1 MKSSIRKPL
10 MVGPV
15 SGVVTGQ
22 LVAFRESCN
31 ALCGECVVVDSAF
44 VRFRGLATYY
54 PRLILGAINSNG
66 PIYFTSSRSRIG
78 FFFRDLPI
86 FLIGKLT
93 RRALINHLH
102 GNDFDV
108 FRNQLGKI
116 SRRLLDLLYSHI
128 SISCAPSTSLLSQY
142 RIYPSMRKIAI
153 PNFFQ
158 EHIAKAPLNKSSDGP
173 LEVIFLSN
181 IIYSKGFTIAIEAV
195 DLLSKNG
202 IPVHL
207 TLCGSPIADKD
218 MSIQEI
224 KKILSDCVHKS
235 NITYLGSVDGD
246 KKITVLKRA
255 HVFVLPTTYTTEA
268 SPISILEA
276 FAAGCVVIASPQG
289 AIPEMLAGFHAELQ
303 PANAAAFCEALKRVN
318 ENMRTERVWIENRM
332 QAVRRFSSKDYR
344 DRIRELLKNA

>member
-1 MKSSIRKPL
+1 

-15 SGVVTGQ
+15 SGFVTGQ

-31 ALCGECVVVDSAF
+31 ALCGDCVVVDSAF
-44 VRFRGLATYY
+44 FGFRSLVTYY

-86 FLIGKLT
+86 FLIGKLA
-93 RRALINHLH
+93 RRTLINHLH
-102 GNDFDV
+102 GNDFDL
-108 FRNQLGKI
+108 FRKNLGKI
-116 SRRLLDLLYSHI
+116 SRRLVDFLYSHI
-128 SISCAPSTSLLSQY
+128 SISCAPSASLLSQY
-142 RIYPSMRKIAI
+142 RIYPSMRKVAI

-158 EHIAKAPLNKSSDGP
+158 EHIAQAPINKTSDGP

-195 DLLSKNG
+195 ELLARIG

-218 MSIQEI
+218 MSVLEI
-224 KKILSDCVHKS
+224 KKILNDCVHKS
-235 NITYLGSVDGD
+235 HITYLGSVDGD
-246 KKITVLKRA
+246 EKLNVLKRA
-255 HVFVLPTTYTTEA
+255 HVFVLPTTYITEA

-289 AIPEMLAGFHAELQ
+289 AIPEMLTGFHAELQ
-303 PANAAAFCEALKRVN
+303 PANAVAFCEALKRVH

-332 QAVRRFSSKDYR
+332 QAVRKFSSNDYR
-344 DRIRELLKNA
+344 NRIRDLLKNA